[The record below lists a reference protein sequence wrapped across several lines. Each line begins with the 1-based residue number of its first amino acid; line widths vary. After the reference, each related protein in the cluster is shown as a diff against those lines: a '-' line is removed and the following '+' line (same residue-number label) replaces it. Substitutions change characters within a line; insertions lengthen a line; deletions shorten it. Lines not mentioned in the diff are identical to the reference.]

1 MSDIE
6 EIVIPKSVSTGRR
19 EQKAVRDTKPEIAR
33 QKMKEKRERLKKEKE
48 DFMINEAKNRLA
60 QELEKKK
67 QEEEK
72 KKVEEEEKQKA
83 DPVYQ
88 IRMMLE
94 QLTSSVRQEQKA
106 KEPPAVV
113 KPTKKTTKKVVE
125 EPVYVEDELEI
136 KVPKKRVVKKKVE
149 EVIVP
154 PKPAPS
160 TGRREQV
167 PKTPKAITGR
177 KEQRAPRKKLPVEES
192 PTTQFY
198 GSAPEPEPQEIYYAP
213 TNPLLET
220 LAQRRRMGSYY

>member
-6 EIVIPKSVSTGRR
+6 EVVLPKSA
-19 EQKAVRDTKPEIAR
+19 KPKKDTKPEIAR
-33 QKMKEKRERLKKEKE
+33 LKMKEKRERLKKEKE
-48 DFMINEAKNRLA
+48 DSMINEAKNRLA

-72 KKVEEEEKQKA
+72 KKHEEEEKQKA

-94 QLTSSVRQEQKA
+94 QLTKA
-106 KEPPAVV
+106 KEPPAKKV
-113 KPTKKTTKKVVE
+113 TKKKVVE
-125 EPVYVEDELEI
+125 EPVDVEEELEI
-136 KVPKKRVVKKKVE
+136 KVPKKRVTKKKVDLTSGKVE
-149 EVIVP
+149 EVVELPVP
-154 PKPAPS
+154 A
-160 TGRREQV
+160 
-167 PKTPKAITGR
+167 PKTPKP
-177 KEQRAPRKKLPVEES
+177 RAPRKKLPVEDS

-198 GSAPEPEPQEIYYAP
+198 GTAPEPEPQQIHYAP

>member
-19 EQKAVRDTKPEIAR
+19 EQKTVRDTKPEIAR

-48 DFMINEAKNRLA
+48 DSMINEAKNRLA

-94 QLTSSVRQEQKA
+94 QLTKA

-125 EPVYVEDELEI
+125 EPVYVEDDLTSGKQLEI

-149 EVIVP
+149 EVVVP
-154 PKPAPS
+154 PKPAP
-160 TGRREQV
+160 
-167 PKTPKAITGR
+167 KTPKA
-177 KEQRAPRKKLPVEES
+177 RAPRKKLPVEES

-198 GSAPEPEPQEIYYAP
+198 GSAPQPEPQEIYYAP